1 MRSTTLI
8 ALLPL
13 LAGAST
19 LAHRSAE
26 THQQPSH
33 DHHQHHHHDEGSIAS
48 TRRTGR
54 KSLGFGPVHQHAR
67 FVTPELDHD
76 DSVSMSA
83 SASVSGSGWKV
94 EDVVARIVR
103 SIEGLQEAQEG
114 RDYYIR
120 SDVSLNV
127 PPGVPRRGGRGRGRS
142 PDRG

>member
-1 MRSTTLI
+1 MRSSTLI

-67 FVTPELDHD
+67 FVTPELGDDHD
-76 DSVSMSA
+76 DLVSMSA
-83 SASVSGSGWKV
+83 SESGWKV

-127 PPGVPRRGGRGRGRS
+127 PPGVPRRGGRGCGRG